1 MYDGEIEKYVYDS
14 ALNSDDWM
22 SSFSA
27 ADSHL
32 FSKINNEPT
41 ESNICQNL
49 LLNKRCPINMI
60 KGITF
65 NHVAWYTLQNL
76 LNN

>member
-1 MYDGEIEKYVYDS
+1 MYAEEIENPPYYVYES

-22 SSFSA
+22 FSFSA
-27 ADSHL
+27 ADSLL

-41 ESNICQNL
+41 ESNIGQNL
-49 LLNKRCPINMI
+49 LVNKRSLINMI

-65 NHVAWYTLQNL
+65 NHAAWYTL
-76 LNN
+76 